1 MTHRLM
7 LPVVAMTVAFV
18 ACGTKAS
25 SPSGAS
31 SSSGG
36 AGAGGGLPAT
46 CDAFT
51 PGSDALTVCTATYL
65 GGPGTNHL
73 DAVGIALDGSVL
85 VAGAVDGSDLGQTAA
100 HLIGSGTGA
109 VVRLSRDG
117 AAVLGVA
124 RLGSLVTDL
133 EVSPVSGAIAVS
145 GDFGVAL
152 LDPEARTVLWKDAMG
167 GTVSRVAVGSD
178 GTVAALGGSTIS
190 LFSATGAVVGT
201 VTVESAT
208 SVNDVAVDGA
218 SATVFATGYRQDDG
232 GACSEYKSTFVR
244 GYSYTGALK
253 WTDYDW
259 HYTDVGASGDCADTQ
274 GLALAMGKDGKLYYA
289 GKSDGGNTVH
299 QKDPRNLSLMA
310 PNVTFDEF
318 NTPYGF
324 NKGAS
329 ALGYYAQFDPA
340 TGIIAHGQFIL
351 SRLAASDTASADA
364 NAAVP
369 NAITA
374 DENGNVF
381 VAGDTAYL
389 MQNHDKKTI
398 NGIPVGTYTAYE
410 GFALVVPP
418 DFSRRLLWTVFTKTG
433 PDTTTGIAAAQ
444 GTVVLGAEQAAGDLS
459 TGTLITVNAIQAAP
473 TSTQSEGWV
482 AVWAAP

>member
-1 MTHRLM
+1 MTNRL
-7 LPVVAMTVAFV
+7 LFTIVAMVA
-18 ACGTKAS
+18 ASCGQK
-25 SPSGAS
+25 AS
-31 SSSGG
+31 SSSSSSG
-36 AGAGGGLPAT
+36 AADGVGGGLPAT
-46 CDAFT
+46 CDTFT
-51 PGSDALTVCTATYL
+51 PSSDALTVCTATYL
-65 GGPGTNHL
+65 GGPGANHL
-73 DAVGIALDGSVL
+73 DAVGIALDGLVL
-85 VAGAVDGSDLGQTAA
+85 VAGAVDGSDLGQSAA
-100 HLIGSGTGA
+100 DLIGSGTGA

-117 AAVLGVA
+117 TAVLGLA

-133 EVSPVSGAIAVS
+133 EVTPVSGAIAVS

-152 LDPEARTVLWKDAMG
+152 LDPEARTVLWKNAMG

-190 LFSATGAVVGT
+190 VFSATGAVVGT
-201 VTVESAT
+201 VAVESAT

-218 SATVFATGYRQDDG
+218 SATVFATGYRQDNG

-244 GYSYTGALK
+244 GYAYTGALK

-259 HYTDVGASGDCADTQ
+259 HYTDVGATGDCADTQ

-324 NKGAS
+324 NNGAS
-329 ALGYYAQFDPA
+329 ALGYYARLDPA
-340 TGIIAHGQFIL
+340 TGVIAHGQFIL
-351 SRLAASDTASADA
+351 ARLAATDTASADA

-369 NAITA
+369 SAITA

-389 MQNHDKKTI
+389 MQNHDQKTI
-398 NGIPVGTYTAYE
+398 NGIPVGMYTAYE

-418 DFSRRLLWTVFTKTG
+418 DFSKRLLWTVFTKTG
-433 PDTTTGIAAAQ
+433 PDSTNGIAAAQ
-444 GTVVLGAEQAAGDLS
+444 GTVVLGAEQATSDLA
-459 TGTLITVNAIQAAP
+459 TGTLITVNALQAAP
-473 TSTQSEGWV
+473 TSTVSEGWM